1 MKRSCTHLCPRF
13 QVALDVLAKP
23 WNGLLI
29 ATLAPGPLRFGELSS
44 RLAGI
49 GDRMLSLR
57 LKELQSLGLLERR
70 ILPGPP
76 VGVEYEL
83 TAAGHGFGDVADAIA
98 TWGEMLTPP
107 ESTKK
112 APAACGVERAP
123 APREKAPRRTKRASS
138 DETGVRH

>member
-1 MKRSCTHLCPRF
+1 MLKRACSHLCPRF
-13 QVALDVLAKP
+13 QVALEVLAKP

-29 ATLAPGPLRFGELSS
+29 ATLEPGPLRFGELST
-44 RLAGI
+44 RLSGI

-57 LKELQSLGLLERR
+57 LKELATLGLVERR

-83 TAAGHGFGDVADAIA
+83 TAAGHGFGDVAEAIG

-107 ESTKK
+107 PVDKTARPRKK
-112 APAACGVERAP
+112 AVAARA
-123 APREKAPRRTKRASS
+123 
-138 DETGVRH
+138 

>member
-1 MKRSCTHLCPRF
+1 MLKRSCSHLCPRF
-13 QVALDVLAKP
+13 QIALDVLAKP

-29 ATLAPGPLRFGELSS
+29 ATLEPGPLRFGELSA
-44 RLAGI
+44 RLSGI

-57 LKELQSLGLLERR
+57 LKELATLGLVERR

-83 TAAGHGFGDVADAIA
+83 TPAGHGFGEVAEAIG

-107 ESTKK
+107 TETKPQKTRKRETTKK
-112 APAACGVERAP
+112 PRSPAVER
-123 APREKAPRRTKRASS
+123 S
-138 DETGVRH
+138 

>member
-1 MKRSCTHLCPRF
+1 MMKRSCSHLCPRF

-44 RLAGI
+44 RLSGI

-57 LKELQSLGLLERR
+57 LKELQSLGLLVRR

-83 TAAGHGFGDVADAIA
+83 TAAGHGFGDVADAIG

-107 ESTKK
+107 EPPKK
-112 APAACGVERAP
+112 ATARAGGAKRDKVGTRERVP
-123 APREKAPRRTKRASS
+123 VVRGEGDAS
-138 DETGVRH
+138 TNG